1 MNCASQELTVLRVLT
16 MRERSWCNKQC
27 QHALGRFY
35 LDASTGIFYQEGTS
49 PEHIER
55 LRLVFPLVSKPLLQ
69 AGLNLGLT
77 MTTCEGLTPAGDSS
91 TIYADFRSYTKA
103 GISPHIVMGSG
114 SLKEDLILPHLVH
127 ELSHIFYALLP
138 ESLRQRWIELLPP
151 DSSLNS
157 PQEVTG
163 YAQRNRET
171 WLKWLK
177 ETAGCPERKNCCRV
191 MLERYA
197 TETFCETVA
206 VLTSPTYL
214 SRRCNVPLAG
224 RRAFMA
230 ELGLFFM
237 DGSGPADSM
246 QLLQAA

>member
-1 MNCASQELTVLRVLT
+1 MNCANQDLTVSRVLT
-16 MRERSWCNKQC
+16 IRERPWCNKRC

-35 LDASTGIFYQEGTS
+35 LDGSTGIYYQEGTR

-55 LRLVFPLVSKPLLQ
+55 LRSVFPLVSTPLVQ

-77 MTTCEGLTPAGDSS
+77 MTTCEGLTPNGDSS
-91 TIYADFRSYTKA
+91 TIYADFRSYTKD
-103 GISPHIVMGSG
+103 GISPHIVMGSE
-114 SLKEDLILPHLVH
+114 SLEEDLILPHLVH

-157 PQEVTG
+157 WHEVTG
-163 YAQRNRET
+163 YAQKNREA
-171 WLKWLK
+171 WLKRLN
-177 ETAGCPERKNCCRV
+177 ETAGWSESQNCCRV

-197 TETFCETVA
+197 TEAFCETVA

-214 SRRCNVPLAG
+214 SSRCNVSLAG
-224 RRAFMA
+224 RRKFLE
-230 ELGLFFM
+230 ELGLFFRG
-237 DGSGPADSM
+237 GSGTADNIHW
-246 QLLQAA
+246 QQAA